1 MNYQYKRFPLTPS
14 EAQRLAD
21 ACGTLLE
28 KVLVWTFLDT
38 GLRLSELASLRAA
51 MIDWD
56 NNIMLVHGKGGPYG
70 VRSKLRVVPLTP
82 RVAEILPEH
91 FRHADTIGLSP
102 RSIERHVKAIAERAA
117 IPRPVTPHV
126 LRHTF
131 SVHALRRREARSSA
145 STPPGE
151 RSIVARNKAEEERNQ
166 IAPAKTRRLARA

>member
-38 GLRLSELASLRAA
+38 GLRLSELASLRAS

-56 NNIMLVHGKGGPYG
+56 NHIMLIHGKGGPYG

-82 RVAEILPEH
+82 RVTDVLREH
-91 FRHADTIGLSP
+91 FRHADMIGLSP
-102 RSIERHVKAIAERAA
+102 RSIERHIKSIAERAA

-131 SVHALRRREARSSA
+131 SVHALRRDVPLPVIQKILGHEYL
-145 STPPGE
+145 STTGWYMNLAPE
-151 RSIVARNKAEEERNQ
+151 DV
-166 IAPAKTRRLARA
+166 IAAFRAKW